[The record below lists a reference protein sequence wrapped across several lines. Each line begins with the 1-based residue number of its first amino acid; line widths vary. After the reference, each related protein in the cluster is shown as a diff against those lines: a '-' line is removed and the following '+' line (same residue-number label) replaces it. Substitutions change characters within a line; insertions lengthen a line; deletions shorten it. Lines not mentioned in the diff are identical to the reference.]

1 MSLLVVGSMAFD
13 EIETPFGKSGRIIG
27 GAGLYIA
34 LSAAYH
40 TRPVNLVS
48 VIGEDFPEQTL
59 ETLRQRGIDIAGVE
73 RKTGRKT
80 FYWKGRYHIDLNTRD
95 SLVTELNVLGDF
107 NPRLPDHFRNPDYV
121 MLGNLSPQV
130 QLSVIDQL
138 PQRPRLVALDT
149 MNFWIE
155 STPEDLRK
163 VIGKVDIII
172 INDEEARMLG
182 QTPSLVK
189 AAQRI
194 LHMGPE
200 YVIIKKG
207 EHGALLFSENE
218 VFVAPG
224 LPIEE
229 VFDPTGAGDSFAGG
243 LMGHVARTNDTSF
256 DNLKRAV
263 IVGSAMA
270 SFCIEKFGPQRLLEL
285 SPEAILRRQEVFKQL
300 SHFDILYH

>member
-1 MSLLVVGSMAFD
+1 MNLLTVGSVAFD
-13 EIETPFGKSGRIIG
+13 EIETPFGRSGRIVG

-40 TRPVNLVS
+40 TQPVQLVS
-48 VIGEDFPEQTL
+48 VVGEDFPADVL
-59 ETLRQRGIDIAGVE
+59 EELQRRGIDIAGVQ
-73 RKTGRKT
+73 RKAGRKT
-80 FYWKGRYHIDLNTRD
+80 FYWKGRYHEDLNTRD

-107 NPRLPDHFRNPDYV
+107 EPYLPDHFRRPDYL

-130 QLSVIDQL
+130 QLSVIEQI
-138 PQRPRLVALDT
+138 PQRPRMVALDT
-149 MNFWIE
+149 MNFWIDN
-155 STPEDLRK
+155 TPNELREVISKIDLL
-163 VIGKVDIII
+163 I

-182 QTPSLVK
+182 RTPSLVK
-189 AAQRI
+189 AAQAI
-194 LHMGPE
+194 HEMGPE

-207 EHGALLFSENE
+207 EHGALLFGDGE

-224 LPIEE
+224 LPLEE

-243 LMGHVARTNDTSF
+243 LIGYIARTDDTSF

-263 IVGSAMA
+263 IVGSVMA

-285 SPEAILRRQEVFKQL
+285 APEDILRRQEVFKKL
-300 SHFDILYH
+300 SHFDIIYH